1 MTAPQDSEKIESLMK
16 EGLDHYAMGDDAR
29 AIACWQQVV
38 ALDPDHAEAQD
49 YLRTATD
56 ESDPAPPPAPAPE
69 GGGSSLLEAG
79 IELLREGQAAEA
91 VELLETLEREEPA
104 NLAVQGPLELGRALL
119 LDRFRERLCDG
130 IAVPQLKI
138 DPEEVLKFNLPADAG
153 FVLSSIDG
161 STSVNDLMD
170 FSGQDPF
177 EVLRICCRL
186 LDAGIIEVHP

>member
-38 ALDPDHAEAQD
+38 ALDPAHAEAQD

-56 ESDPAPPPAPAPE
+56 ESDPAPPPAPEPE

-91 VELLETLEREEPA
+91 VELLETL
-104 NLAVQGPLELGRALL
+104 
-119 LDRFRERLCDG
+119 
-130 IAVPQLKI
+130 
-138 DPEEVLKFNLPADAG
+138 
-153 FVLSSIDG
+153 
-161 STSVNDLMD
+161 
-170 FSGQDPF
+170 
-177 EVLRICCRL
+177 
-186 LDAGIIEVHP
+186 